1 VRQIRRMKHPLLIL
15 AIFHT
20 IYYLLTGVW
29 PLVHIRSFLAVT
41 GAKTDL
47 WLVRT
52 VGLLVTAI
60 GVAIGVGALRNE
72 LTMPLV
78 VLSVGTAAG
87 LCAIDVIYTVR
98 RVISPIYL
106 ADAVAEVALI
116 VAWLILWTIR

>member
-1 VRQIRRMKHPLLIL
+1 MNHPLLIL
-15 AIFHT
+15 AIVHT
-20 IYYLLTGVW
+20 AYYLLTGIW

-41 GAKTDL
+41 GPKTDL

-78 VLSVGTAAG
+78 VLAVGAAAG

-106 ADAVAEVALI
+106 ADAVAEVTLI
-116 VAWLILWTIR
+116 VAWLVLWTIR